1 MEHRVSVKVTSDG
14 ETVFERSL
22 QASPASKPQP
32 VFTCQDG
39 LLTERREYTIT
50 ARLNNG
56 THSVQRTY
64 PRPNKDGD
72 CYAIT
77 IRIRPNGT
85 INDMPSE
92 SYSERCTTDT
102 DN

>member
-32 VFTCQDG
+32 VFTRQDG